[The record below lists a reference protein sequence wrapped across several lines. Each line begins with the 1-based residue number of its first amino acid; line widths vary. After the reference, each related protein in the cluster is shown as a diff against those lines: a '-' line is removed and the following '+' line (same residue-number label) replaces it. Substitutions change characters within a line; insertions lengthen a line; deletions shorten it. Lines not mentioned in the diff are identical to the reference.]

1 MITELRQEH
10 PEASLRALCQIGTVS
25 RSWFYAH
32 AADDERDLALRDA
45 IEEIVLE
52 FPGYGYRRVTHA
64 LARTG
69 WTVNHKRVL
78 RVMREESLLCCL
90 KRSFVPTTD
99 SQHGYRRYPNLLTD
113 RLVAGLDEVWVADI
127 TYIRLPT
134 AFCYLAAIV
143 DACSRRCVG
152 WELSRWIDSSLTLAA
167 LERAIRSRRPPPGLI
182 HHSDQG
188 VQYASAEYVTRLE
201 AAGIAISMASRGNP
215 YENAKAE
222 RFFRTLKSEEV
233 YLKEYRDFD
242 DAHANIGNF
251 IDDVH
256 NVKRLHSALG
266 YRPPAEFEA
275 GVAGLK
281 WEMSNRL
288 LPLVR

>member
-1 MITELRQEH
+1 
-10 PEASLRALCQIGTVS
+10 
-25 RSWFYAH
+25 
-32 AADDERDLALRDA
+32 
-45 IEEIVLE
+45 
-52 FPGYGYRRVTHA
+52 
-64 LARTG
+64 
-69 WTVNHKRVL
+69 
-78 RVMREESLLCCL
+78 
-90 KRSFVPTTD
+90 
-99 SQHGYRRYPNLLTD
+99 
-113 RLVAGLDEVWVADI
+113 
-127 TYIRLPT
+127 
-134 AFCYLAAIV
+134 
-143 DACSRRCVG
+143 
-152 WELSRWIDSSLTLAA
+152 
-167 LERAIRSRRPPPGLI
+167 
-182 HHSDQG
+182 
-188 VQYASAEYVTRLE
+188 
-201 AAGIAISMASRGNP
+201 MASRGNP